1 MSAILP
7 NGSILEIAATF
18 SAAKAV
24 TAITNANPA
33 VATAAAHGLADGDVI
48 VVASGWT
55 RLNDKV
61 ARVADSDTGTFEL
74 EGINTTNTVVY
85 TAGAGT
91 GSVRSVSGWAQI
103 SQITGNTSS
112 GGEQQFTTFGFLEE
126 SDDRQL
132 PTTKSPI
139 SMSITVADDPD
150 LPYVAVVEAADDD
163 RASRAAT
170 DPAERLGD
178 LLQRLR
184 VDHFDPDVGPQQHHD
199 QNHHAVAGF
208 APDSLR
214 CGGVTHGE
222 DQDFPEPDFQ
232 GEGRHSSC
240 GRQA

>member
-163 RASRAAT
+163 RAPRVLRLTLPNGSVIYYNAYVSITSTPTLDRNSIMTRTITLSLASRPTRYAA
-170 DPAERLGD
+170 
-178 LLQRLR
+178 
-184 VDHFDPDVGPQQHHD
+184 
-199 QNHHAVAGF
+199 AV
-208 APDSLR
+208 
-214 CGGVTHGE
+214 
-222 DQDFPEPDFQ
+222 
-232 GEGRHSSC
+232 
-240 GRQA
+240 